1 MIKKFS
7 QLLKL
12 MIQKIL
18 LKALW
23 YQQEVTVKM
32 IIQIKMVIIIQT
44 LPRMKNLYVKKV
56 IKIVWKNNLNVQ
68 QLAIKNAKLNKK
80 KSKFHV
86 LIYASI
92 SVWQVLEL

>member
-1 MIKKFS
+1 MT
-7 QLLKL
+7 
-12 MIQKIL
+12 QKIL

-23 YQQEVTVKM
+23 YQQEVTVRM
-32 IIQIKMVIIIQT
+32 IIQIKMVITIQT

-56 IKIVWKNNLNVQ
+56 IRIVWKNNRNVL

-80 KSKFHV
+80 KSKYHV

-92 SVWQVLEL
+92 SVWLVLVL

>member
-7 QLLKL
+7 RVLNK
-12 MIQKIL
+12 MTQKIL

-23 YQQEVTVKM
+23 YQQEVTVRM
-32 IIQIKMVIIIQT
+32 IVQIKMVITIQT

-56 IKIVWKNNLNVQ
+56 IRIVWKNNRNVL

-92 SVWQVLEL
+92 SVWQVLVL

>member
-7 QLLKL
+7 QVLNK
-12 MIQKIL
+12 MTQKIL

-23 YQQEVTVKM
+23 YQQEVTVRT
-32 IIQIKMVIIIQT
+32 IIQIKMVITIQT
-44 LPRMKNLYVKKV
+44 LPKMKNLYVKKV
-56 IKIVWKNNLNVQ
+56 IRIVWKNNRNVL

-92 SVWQVLEL
+92 SVWQVLVL